1 MVEDITA
8 SLSASFNAVP
18 AWNWALQGV
27 GLLTAYVGAELNTRM
42 KISGF
47 YVWLVSNVT
56 LAALHAATSL
66 WLLLVL
72 DLLFFRVNLMGIRRW
87 RAQHPEGGI
96 ATHGRAE
103 LAVAQRGRVAPEI
116 LLIVVVLAFAVLVS
130 AVVEQRR
137 EAPVAAAGVTTTA
150 PQQPTE

>member
-1 MVEDITA
+1 MIDDITA

-18 AWNWALQGV
+18 AWNWALQAV

-66 WLLLVL
+66 WLLLIL

-87 RAQHPEGGI
+87 KAKHP
-96 ATHGRAE
+96 ASSNANTGRADMA
-103 LAVAQRGRVAPEI
+103 LAQRGRVAPEI
-116 LLIVVVLAFAVLVS
+116 LLIVCVLAFAILVS

-137 EAPVAAAGVTTTA
+137 EAPAAAAVTTSN
-150 PQQPTE
+150 PQQPAQ

>member
-1 MVEDITA
+1 MIEDITA

-18 AWNWALQGV
+18 AWNWALQAV

-47 YVWLVSNVT
+47 YVWLASNVT

-87 RAQHPEGGI
+87 KSERSTSGTAHADRAD
-96 ATHGRAE
+96 
-103 LAVAQRGRVAPEI
+103 LAHAQRGRVAPEI
-116 LLIVVVLAFAVLVS
+116 LLIIFVVAFALLVS

-137 EAPVAAAGVTTTA
+137 EASAATPGVTTSA
-150 PQQPTE
+150 PQQSAE